1 MARALKVF
9 RTPIG
14 FHDAYVA
21 APSQKAALEA
31 WGADANLFARGAAE
45 QVTDP
50 QLIKDPLA
58 EPGKVIKRPRA
69 SAAEHFASLAKVQQV
84 PAKKTAS
91 TNTAAKARVK
101 QQAPRPRPSRKA
113 LDEVEEAV
121 AQEQNAAKS
130 AMAALEERLARL
142 KAEIRELREKQ
153 ARAFQKLEERAE
165 RERRKYD
172 AALARW
178 RTF

>member
-21 APSQKAALEA
+21 APSQTAALEA

-50 QLIKDPLA
+50 QLTKEPLA

-69 SAAEHFASLAKVQQV
+69 SAAEHFASLV
-84 PAKKTAS
+84 KTRP
-91 TNTAAKARVK
+91 TAAEAASKKVEPKARVK
-101 QQAPRPRPSRKA
+101 QRVPRPRPSRKA
-113 LDEVEEAV
+113 LDEAEEAL
-121 AQEQNAAKS
+121 AQGRRAAQS
-130 AMAALEERLARL
+130 AMAVLEEQRARLEAEIRSMRHQQEKASQRLEERV
-142 KAEIRELREKQ
+142 
-153 ARAFQKLEERAE
+153 E
-165 RERRKYD
+165 RERRKYE
-172 AALARW
+172 AALAKW
-178 RTF
+178 RAS

>member
-45 QVTDP
+45 QVTDL
-50 QLIKDPLA
+50 QRIKDPLA

-69 SAAEHFASLAKVQQV
+69 SAAEYFASLAKVQQV

-91 TNTAAKARVK
+91 RVK

-113 LDEVEEAV
+113 LDEVEEAL

-130 AMAALEERLARL
+130 AMAALEERQARL

-165 RERRKYD
+165 RERRKYE

>member
-50 QLIKDPLA
+50 QLTKEPLA

-69 SAAEHFASLAKVQQV
+69 SAAEHFASLAKAR
-84 PAKKTAS
+84 P
-91 TNTAAKARVK
+91 TAAKAASKKAEPKAQVK
-101 QQAPRPRPSRKA
+101 QRAPRPRPSRKA
-113 LDEVEEAV
+113 LDDAEEAL
-121 AQEQNAAKS
+121 AQGRRAAQS
-130 AMAALEERLARL
+130 AMAVLEEQRARLEAEIRSMLHKHEKDFHRLEERV
-142 KAEIRELREKQ
+142 
-153 ARAFQKLEERAE
+153 E
-165 RERRKYD
+165 RERRKYE
-172 AALARW
+172 AALAKW
-178 RTF
+178 RAS